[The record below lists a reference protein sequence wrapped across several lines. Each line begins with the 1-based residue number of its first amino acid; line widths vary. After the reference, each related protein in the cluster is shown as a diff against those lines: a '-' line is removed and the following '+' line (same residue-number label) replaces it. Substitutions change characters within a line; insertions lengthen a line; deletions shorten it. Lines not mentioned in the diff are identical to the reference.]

1 MKSRYVLTLFV
12 CGVALSA
19 CNGPASLSS
28 SGVVPPQSQ
37 QAMSRIDPAV
47 TPTPIPFTFQTVDN
61 PSSNVNAVTG
71 INQQSQIVGT
81 VGSGTSSSQMES
93 YTATPPYTSFTP
105 VVYANAQAT
114 IASALSSSPSHP
126 IIAGTVVK
134 PPSLRGTW
142 AGVLINGL
150 WTVFK
155 YRKEGIGNYSITELL
170 GFNDAEYA
178 VGYFVTN
185 YGNQVPVIVSVP
197 NEKFNLLKPP
207 GAINAEGTGIN
218 DLNHITGWESTN
230 SGVVGFFLRAGVYY
244 SVAYP
249 SAMATEALSLNQ
261 QDQIVGY
268 YQGSNLIKHGFI
280 LTGLTSQPV
289 WQTINEPKAV
299 SGTVVT
305 GINANDDICGYY
317 IDGNGIQHGFVAV
330 PKPGRN

>member
-1 MKSRYVLTLFV
+1 MKSRYALTIFV

-37 QAMSRIDPAV
+37 QAMSRIDPAA
-47 TPTPIPFTFQTVDN
+47 TPTPIPFSFQTVDN

-71 INQQSQIVGT
+71 INLLNQIVGT
-81 VGSGTSSSQMES
+81 IGNGTPSSPLES
-93 YTATPPYTSFTP
+93 YTAAPPYTSFTP

-114 IASALSSSPSHP
+114 VAMALSSSASHP
-126 IIAGTVVK
+126 IIAGYVVK

-178 VGYFVTN
+178 VGFFVNN
-185 YGNQVPVIVSVP
+185 YGNQIPVIVSVP

-207 GAINAEGTGIN
+207 GATNAAGTGIN
-218 DLNHITGWESTN
+218 DLNHIAGWESN
-230 SGVVGFFLRAGVYY
+230 SSGVVGFFLRAGVYY
-244 SVAYP
+244 TFAYP
-249 SAMATEALSLNQ
+249 SATATEALSLNQ

-268 YQGSNLIKHGFI
+268 YQGSKGIKHGFI
-280 LTGLTSQPV
+280 LTGPTGQPV
-289 WQTINEPKAV
+289 WQTVDEPNAV
-299 SGTVVT
+299 NGTVVT

-317 IDGNGIQHGFVAV
+317 IDGNGVQHGFIAV
-330 PKPGRN
+330 PKPGRS

>member
-1 MKSRYVLTLFV
+1 MKSRYVLALFV

-19 CNGPASLSS
+19 CTGPASLSS

-37 QAMSRIDPAV
+37 RATSRIDPAT
-47 TPTPIPFTFQTVDN
+47 TPTPIPFSFQTVDN

-81 VGSGTSSSQMES
+81 VGAGTPSSPIES

-105 VVYANAQAT
+105 LVYANATAT
-114 IASALSSSPSHP
+114 IVTALSSSPSHP
-126 IIAGTVVK
+126 IFAGTVVK

-170 GFNDAEYA
+170 GLNDSEYG
-178 VGYFVTN
+178 VGFFVTN
-185 YGNQVPVIVSVP
+185 YGNQVPIIVSVP

-207 GAINAEGTGIN
+207 GAINAEATGIN
-218 DLNHITGWESTN
+218 DLNHIAGWESTS
-230 SGVVGFFLRAGVYY
+230 SGVVGFFLRAGAYY
-244 SVAYP
+244 SLAYP
-249 SAMATEALSLNQ
+249 SATATEALSLNQ

-268 YQGSNLIKHGFI
+268 YQGSNGIKHGFI
-280 LTGLTSQPV
+280 LTGPTGQPV
-289 WQTINEPKAV
+289 WQTVDEPKAV
-299 SGTVVT
+299 SGTVLT

-317 IDGNGIQHGFVAV
+317 IDGSGVQHGFVAV
-330 PKPGRN
+330 PKPGRS